1 MAKEVKVLKVKD
13 VEVVITDDKLVFEK
27 DGQTIELAREL
38 GKSDYRTVYEFL
50 KKKSNVVKGSGIY
63 TVGNFSYGF
72 THQGSASSTV
82 MVVDSNQNEV
92 GEFTIEQD
100 LETVKYPHQFVRNLV
115 INFILTTLGK

>member
-1 MAKEVKVLKVKD
+1 MAKETKVLKVKD

-38 GKSDYRTVYEFL
+38 GKSDYRAVYEFL
-50 KKKSNVVKGSGIY
+50 KKKGNGVQGSGIY

-82 MVVDSNQNEV
+82 TVVDSNQNEV

-100 LETVKYPHQFVRNLV
+100 LAEVKYPHQFVRNLV